1 MFPNLQHDVTRTVGF
16 VLQILSAVILNWYVF
31 MQITVWAL
39 WPENN
44 VTIEPKERTCKTE
57 RGSVNAMFDR
67 AGTVVPYQI
76 KVSLKKT
83 SKPQKIVHHLCEF
96 VM

>member
-1 MFPNLQHDVTRTVGF
+1 
-16 VLQILSAVILNWYVF
+16 

-39 WPENN
+39 WPQNN
-44 VTIEPKERTCKTE
+44 VTIEPKEMTRKAE

-83 SKPQKIVHHLCEF
+83 NKLPKLCTNY
-96 VM
+96 VGNVI

>member
-1 MFPNLQHDVTRTVGF
+1 
-16 VLQILSAVILNWYVF
+16 
-31 MQITVWAL
+31 MQITVSAL
-39 WPENN
+39 RPQNN
-44 VTIEPKERTCKTE
+44 VTIEPKEMTGKTE

-76 KVSLKKT
+76 KVSLKKKT
-83 SKPQKIVHHLCEF
+83 NKPQKTLHQLCEF